1 MWPTRFVASRREAP
15 GRATR
20 AQAASTAGAF
30 SKLLTPRFETM
41 TSTEAAG
48 RSSGGRVARHR
59 LHVVQAER
67 VHLTPEP
74 LHARDPRVHGDDACA
89 GSCSLGQLHREEAR
103 ARAHVEDRGS
113 RAQRHAV
120 QEQESEGRRPQGQ
133 LVVEIREARRIQ
145 VDVREQVDV
154 HGPSGS
160 GSDFDG
166 VCNGRVASAEEVCV
180 MAETKASG
188 LKLKQVTVSLTVD
201 DLAKSIAWYEGA
213 LGFSQGE
220 RFEENGVLMGI
231 EMKAGEVRL
240 FLGQDDWK
248 KGKGRKKG
256 DGWRAYYLTDGD
268 VDAVAERAGKFGA
281 KLDDE
286 PRDTEWASREFSL
299 TDPDGFKITIGKER

>member
-1 MWPTRFVASRREAP
+1 
-15 GRATR
+15 
-20 AQAASTAGAF
+20 
-30 SKLLTPRFETM
+30 
-41 TSTEAAG
+41 
-48 RSSGGRVARHR
+48 
-59 LHVVQAER
+59 
-67 VHLTPEP
+67 
-74 LHARDPRVHGDDACA
+74 
-89 GSCSLGQLHREEAR
+89 
-103 ARAHVEDRGS
+103 
-113 RAQRHAV
+113 
-120 QEQESEGRRPQGQ
+120 
-133 LVVEIREARRIQ
+133 
-145 VDVREQVDV
+145 
-154 HGPSGS
+154 
-160 GSDFDG
+160 
-166 VCNGRVASAEEVCV
+166 